1 MSDGRDC
8 WRRVPYFLNKCS
20 RQAYIIPLYSPC
32 TKATWPSFQ
41 DLLTVYSCKL
51 QIGSWPNFQDKCTR
65 FILFIPP
72 SQQTATCLAKFL
84 QQVYENL
91 QQTDT
96 WPSSEDRC
104 TTKAK
109 FCTSMNFAQ
118 GLTFAGGVYKVD
130 RHVVVWGDEFR
141 PHVVFWELLSKFP
154 SLIIRRDS
162 LQRHSSWSYA
172 NQLQLP
178 LVMVGAK
185 RKTKCFAL

>member
-1 MSDGRDC
+1 MAEVAEGR
-8 WRRVPYFLNKCS
+8 RHSTRVLYFLNKCR
-20 RQAYIIPLYSPC
+20 RQAYTTCPLYSPY
-32 TKATWPSFQ
+32 TTATSLQ
-41 DLLTVYSCKL
+41 DLLTVYPCTL

-130 RHVVVWGDEFR
+130 RHVVV
-141 PHVVFWELLSKFP
+141 
-154 SLIIRRDS
+154 
-162 LQRHSSWSYA
+162 
-172 NQLQLP
+172 
-178 LVMVGAK
+178 
-185 RKTKCFAL
+185 